1 MRLRTTAAAAVLA
14 AALSVPLAGVAF
26 AQDDL
31 NCADFATQ
39 EEAQAVFDADPSD
52 PNQLDDDDD
61 GIACEVLDSGV
72 DNLNAPE
79 DDAATGTDDDGTGDD
94 DGSGEDDAS
103 GDDQVEERPEGG
115 VDTGDGST
123 GGGLGVLL
131 GGLALTAAGGAAF
144 AARRTGRVSS

>member
-1 MRLRTTAAAAVLA
+1 MRIRTTGAAVVLA
-14 AALSVPLAGVAF
+14 AAMSFPLAGAAL

-31 NCADFATQ
+31 NCADFSTQ
-39 EEAQAVFDADPSD
+39 EEAQDVFDADPSD

-72 DNLNAPE
+72 DNLDAAPDD
-79 DDAATGTDDDGTGDD
+79 DDAENGTDDDGG
-94 DGSGEDDAS
+94 
-103 GDDQVEERPEGG
+103 DQVEDKPEGG

-123 GGGLGVLL
+123 GEGLGFLI

-144 AARRTGRVSS
+144 AARRTGGDNA